1 MPTPIPS
8 LPPAQALDYR
18 RNGRRPVFGG
28 IDLGTNN
35 CRMLLGTPSPQGFQV
50 LDSFSRVVRL
60 GEGLYETGQLSVI
73 AMDRA
78 IASLRICAE
87 RAQRWAEHTGPGGRA
102 GGIRMRAIATEA
114 CRQAEN
120 GAEFIRRAREVT
132 GLPLEII
139 NPREEAELAV
149 ESCAPLIGK
158 DVRRALLFDIG
169 GGSTEIAWVRVQ
181 QGEAPAL
188 IGYVSL
194 PVGVVTLSERCSQS
208 CYTDSGFSRLA
219 DDIAAMLR
227 PFEAVHRIGE
237 EIRRGGVQML
247 GTSGTVTTLAGVSLK
262 LDRYRRGLVDGI
274 ALKRRAVDDALAEAR
289 ALGRDGLS
297 RHPCIGAERVDFVLP
312 GCAIFAAI
320 HELWQTPELVVA
332 DRGLR
337 EGMLMRLIRSAS
349 SPRRGRYHA

>member
-1 MPTPIPS
+1 M
-8 LPPAQALDYR
+8 L
-18 RNGRRPVFGG
+18 FGG

-35 CRMLLGTPSPQGFQV
+35 CRMLLGTPSPQGFHV

-60 GEGLYETGQLSVI
+60 GEGLYETGRLSPL
-73 AMDRA
+73 AMERA

-87 RAQRWAEHTGPGGRA
+87 RAQRWADSAAESGA
-102 GGIRMRAIATEA
+102 GGIRLRAIATEA

-120 GAEFIRRAREVT
+120 GADFIAAARAAT

-139 NPREEAELAV
+139 NAREEAELAV

-158 DVRRALLFDIG
+158 SVRRALLFDIG
-169 GGSTEIAWVRVQ
+169 GGSTEIAWVRVEPGQ
-181 QGEAPAL
+181 APAL

-194 PVGVVTLSERCSQS
+194 PIGVVTLSERCAQS
-208 CYTDSGFSRLA
+208 CYSTSGFTTLV

-262 LDRYRRGLVDGI
+262 LERYRRGLVDGV
-274 ALKRRAVDDALAEAR
+274 ALNRNAIEAALAETR

-297 RHPCIGAERVDFVLP
+297 RHPCIGADRVDYVLP

-320 HELWQTPELVVA
+320 HELWQAPELVVA

-337 EGMLMRLIRSAS
+337 EGMLMRLIRAAPN
-349 SPRRGRYHA
+349 PRRRYHA